1 NYSKAPYLLAF
12 NYIIIKFV
20 KSNKKEILGRILAI
34 DYGSKRVG
42 LAVTDP
48 LKLIANNIGTVH
60 SKDIIQYLK
69 DYISNEDVECFVV
82 GEPKKMNNE
91 PSDSMYLI
99 NSFLS
104 LLNKHFPEIP
114 VKLFDERFTSKLAVQ
129 AMINGGMKKK
139 DRQNK
144 KNIDAVS
151 ATILL
156 QDYLVYINTR

>member
-1 NYSKAPYLLAF
+1 M
-12 NYIIIKFV
+12 
-20 KSNKKEILGRILAI
+20 GRIIAI

-48 LKLIANNIGTVH
+48 LQLIANNLGTVH

-69 DYISNEDVECFVV
+69 NYTSKEEVECFVV

-91 PSDSMYLI
+91 PSDSMVLV

-114 VKLFDERFTSKLAVQ
+114 VKLLDERFTSKLAVQ
-129 AMINGGMKKK
+129 AMIDGGMKKK
-139 DRQNK
+139 NRQK
-144 KNIDAVS
+144 KELIDAIS

-156 QDYLVYINTR
+156 QDYLQIIKK